1 MVQFK
6 ICRYEEQLEKFV
18 DTVDP
23 LIEHAPAKLLE
34 FAKAGE
40 VETVIIGY
48 ISMHLMLG
56 SHMNQKENS
65 GKFDANASF
74 SDQRWQRG
82 PTCIQEP

>member
-40 VETVIIGY
+40 VETVIIKPNLNAP
-48 ISMHLMLG
+48 HA
-56 SHMNQKENS
+56 
-65 GKFDANASF
+65 GKPHESK
-74 SDQRWQRG
+74 RELWK
-82 PTCIQEP
+82 I